1 MKNDEWWWSR
11 RDDDKIL
18 SMMYG
23 VWCEGRQSKMSLPGA
38 LDTKGPSAVQTV
50 LFRYAALQISTHLT
64 VFAAVLLFDDATS
77 GT

>member
-1 MKNDEWWWSR
+1 MTN
-11 RDDDKIL
+11 DDDLDRTITNIQ
-18 SMMYG
+18 YD
-23 VWCEGRQSKMSLPGA
+23 VWRESPRCSWH
-38 LDTKGPSAVQTV
+38 KGPSVVQTE